1 MSTNTTTALG
11 QKNRTTTTT
20 VPQGLGRVL
29 LALVGVVALLTV
41 ALTLV
46 PGLALAVGLAM
57 YAALV
62 VGVVASPFALV
73 HLVSDAL

>member
-11 QKNRTTTTT
+11 PKNSTPTTT

-46 PGLALAVGLAM
+46 PGLALAVGLTV
-57 YAALV
+57 YAALL

-73 HLVSDAL
+73 HLVGETL

>member
-11 QKNRTTTTT
+11 RKNRSKTTT

-29 LALVGVVALLTV
+29 LAVVAVAALLTV

-46 PGLALAVGLAM
+46 PGLALALGLAV

-62 VGVVASPFALV
+62 VGVVATPFAFV
-73 HLVSDAL
+73 HLVGELA

>member
-1 MSTNTTTALG
+1 MSTTTTALG
-11 QKNRTTTTT
+11 RKNRATNTH

-29 LALVGVVALLTV
+29 LAVVAVLTLATV

-62 VGVVASPFALV
+62 VGVVATPIAFV
-73 HLVSDAL
+73 HLVGETL